1 MKRCFLTATFICVV
15 LAPAT
20 LASSLHETG
29 QDNAVV
35 TLEQAL
41 DMALKNNSAIKE
53 AMQRV
58 EAAAEQRKAA
68 GADLLPKL
76 SASYSY
82 TNLKDQPYT
91 VVGGSHLPVSGDE
104 IYKWNV
110 AAVQPLFTGFA
121 LSTRYEMARYGVD
134 LARTSHDLAR
144 MDVAYRVRDA
154 YYTSLLARRYRD
166 VADEAVENL
175 RSHVKDAETF
185 YDQGIIPYND
195 LLKSKVALAAAMQNR
210 ERALANEESAVSS
223 LNMLLGL
230 SLDTRTRLAEILEE
244 GSGPELSLDTLS
256 AEALESRPELKAM
269 KTALINADNAVRLA
283 RSASYPT
290 VSLVGA
296 YERVGDNPKA
306 DDNDYGNDHN
316 ASVGIEARWQFFE
329 WGKTR
334 AEVSRAIH
342 EKNALEEQMRG
353 LEDAVRLDV
362 KNAFLEVGVA
372 RANIVTAR
380 EALEQAKENYR
391 ITNLQYQQQV
401 TTSTE
406 VLDARTAL
414 SQAET
419 SYYGS
424 LYGHLRAIARLDR
437 ALGRMPAASAQQT
450 GQD

>member
-1 MKRCFLTATFICVV
+1 
-15 LAPAT
+15 
-20 LASSLHETG
+20 
-29 QDNAVV
+29 
-35 TLEQAL
+35 
-41 DMALKNNSAIKE
+41 
-53 AMQRV
+53 
-58 EAAAEQRKAA
+58 
-68 GADLLPKL
+68 
-76 SASYSY
+76 
-82 TNLKDQPYT
+82 
-91 VVGGSHLPVSGDE
+91 
-104 IYKWNV
+104 WNV

-134 LARTSHDLAR
+134 LARTSRDLAL

-154 YYTSLLARRYRD
+154 YYTSLLARRYRE
-166 VADEAVENL
+166 VADKAVENL

-230 SLDTRTRLAEILEE
+230 SLDTRTRLADILEE

-269 KTALINADNAVRLA
+269 RTALINADNAVRLA
-283 RSASYPT
+283 RSVYYPT

-334 AEVSRAIH
+334 AEVNRAIF
-342 EKNALEEQMRG
+342 EKYALEEQKRG

-362 KNAFLEVGVA
+362 KNAFLDVGVS
-372 RANIVTAR
+372 RANIATAR
-380 EALEQAKENYR
+380 EALDQARENYR

-424 LYGHLRAIARLDR
+424 LYGYLRAIARLDR
-437 ALGRMPAASAQQT
+437 ALGRMPAASAQQAR
-450 GQD
+450 QD

>member
-1 MKRCFLTATFICVV
+1 MKRCLIAAVFTCVV
-15 LAPAT
+15 LGIGGPARGN
-20 LASSLHETG
+20 EPCP
-29 QDNAVV
+29 DNAVL

-82 TNLKDQPYT
+82 TNLKDQPYA
-91 VVGGSHLPVSGDE
+91 VVGGSRLPMSSDE

-134 LARTSHDLAR
+134 LTRTSRDLAR

-154 YYTSLLARRYRD
+154 YYTSLLARRYRE

-230 SLDTRTRLAEILEE
+230 SLDTRTRLADILEE

-269 KTALINADNAVRLA
+269 RTALINADNAVRLA
-283 RSASYPT
+283 RSVYYPT

-334 AEVSRAIH
+334 AEVNRAIF
-342 EKNALEEQMRG
+342 EKYALEEQKRG

-362 KNAFLEVGVA
+362 KNAFLDVGVA
-372 RANIVTAR
+372 RANIATAR
-380 EALEQAKENYR
+380 EALDQARENYR

-424 LYGHLRAIARLDR
+424 LYGYLRAIARLDR
-437 ALGRMPAASAQQT
+437 ALGRMPAASAQQAR
-450 GQD
+450 QD